1 MAEKVLPSVGTEI
14 EVTVERIVPGGA
26 GLARHGGLVVL
37 VERGAPGDVVRVRI
51 DRTKGQTAFASIASI
66 ITPSPGRIA
75 DAHPAI
81 AGAGA
86 DLQHLSYEAELAAK
100 RGIVEDSLRRIA
112 GVEEMPDIETVPS
125 PEIWNYRT
133 VVEWQVDLGR
143 REIGQRRRGSHQVVD
158 LEQDP
163 LVVPVLNEVLTGLR
177 AKLRRNDVVAPAGV
191 VRAIAGDGAVDF
203 IPPPPGESRTVLT
216 NTVLGTPF
224 RLDARCFLQVNR
236 SAVPNLVHRALTGWP
251 TEEGPIFDLYGG
263 IGLFAT
269 LSGREAR
276 DIVVV
281 ESHTPSADYA
291 RENLDAAGLSR
302 ARVRPVPVETF
313 LHGWDKRR
321 RPAVVLLDPPRAGAG
336 AEVIGHLLRLRPRR
350 LVYVSCDPATLARDL
365 RPLLASGFQIDRCSV
380 VDMFPRTHHVE
391 TVVHLTVDDDA
402 PGETVPV
409 AEA

>member
-14 EVTVERIVPGGA
+14 EVTIERIVPGGA

-37 VERGAPGDVVRVRI
+37 VDRAAPGDVARVRI
-51 DRTKGQTAFASIASI
+51 DRTKGRTAFASIASLV
-66 ITPSPGRIA
+66 TPSPDRIA
-75 DAHPAI
+75 EVHPEI

-86 DLQHLSYEAELAAK
+86 DLQHLSYEAELTAK

-112 GVEEMPDIETVPS
+112 GVEEMPAIETVPS
-125 PEIWNYRT
+125 PEVWSYRT

-143 REIGQRRRGSHQVVD
+143 REIGQRRRGSHAVVD
-158 LEQDP
+158 LERDP
-163 LVVPVLNEVLTGLR
+163 LVVPALNTVLTELR
-177 AKLRRNDVVAPAGV
+177 ARLRRNDTVAPAGV
-191 VRAIAGDGAVDF
+191 VRAIAGDDEVDF
-203 IPPPPGESRTVLT
+203 IPPPPGQERTELT

-224 RLDARCFLQVNR
+224 RLDARCFHQVNR

-251 TEEGPIFDLYGG
+251 AEEGPIFDLYGG

-281 ESHTPSADYA
+281 ESHEPSAEYA
-291 RENLDAAGLSR
+291 RVNLDAAGLTR

-321 RPAVVLLDPPRAGAG
+321 RPAVVLLDPPRAGVG
-336 AEVIGHLLRLRPRR
+336 TEVVGHLLRLRPRR
-350 LVYVSCDPATLARDL
+350 IVYVSCDPATLARDV
-365 RPLLASGFQIDRCSV
+365 RPLLAAGFQIDRCGV

-391 TVVHLTVDDDA
+391 TVVHLTVDDEVAVAGD
-402 PGETVPV
+402 PV
-409 AEA
+409 A

>member
-1 MAEKVLPSVGTEI
+1 MTDKVLPGVGTEI

-51 DRTKGQTAFASIASI
+51 DRTKGQAAFASIAAI
-66 ITPSPGRIA
+66 VTPSPDRIP

-81 AGAGA
+81 ARAGA
-86 DLQHLSYEAELAAK
+86 DLQHLTYEAELTAK

-112 GVEEMPDIETVPS
+112 GVEDMPAIETVPS
-125 PEIWNYRT
+125 PEIWQYRS

-143 REIGQRRRGSHQVVD
+143 REIGQRLRGSHQVVD
-158 LEQDP
+158 LEHDP
-163 LVVPVLNEVLTGLR
+163 LVVPALDEVLGGLR

-191 VRAIAGDGAVDF
+191 VRAIAGDTAVDF

-216 NTVLGTPF
+216 HTILGTPF

-236 SAVPNLVHRALTGWP
+236 PAMPNLVHRALSGWP
-251 TEEGPIFDLYGG
+251 AEEGPVFDLYGG

-281 ESHTPSADYA
+281 ESHAPSATYA
-291 RENLDAAGLSR
+291 RENLDAAGMTR
-302 ARVRPVPVETF
+302 ARVRPVAVETF

-321 RPAVVLLDPPRAGAG
+321 RPAVVLLDPPRAGLGAG
-336 AEVIGHLLRLRPRR
+336 VVGHLLRLRPRR

-365 RPLLASGFQIDRCSV
+365 RPLLASGFEIERCSV

-391 TVVHLTVDDDA
+391 TVVHLTTGDDA
-402 PGETVPV
+402 GGTSVETDS
-409 AEA
+409 A